1 MHYPTS
7 AASSSS
13 SSSSSACSAFP
24 LAELRAMLLGDDA
37 PLAPKPS
44 SPLGPPPPPQAA
56 SGAYSPGSSSPS
68 SSPSC
73 PSPQA
78 CLSSP
83 TFSPTSSP
91 AATPV
96 TTPTSTTS
104 ATTSSP
110 TPSLS
115 DAQRRELANLRSAYQ
130 VGAGLKYLRPH
141 WKHLTPQEQ
150 RKLFGS
156 NGGGGE
162 GGGGPKSPPDP
173 PDPPGCPANNDQSN
187 PNHQQAQR
195 RSASY
200 ASSFTSEQQN
210 NLIPWFLQDLEPYP
224 QQQQQP
230 QTSQQQTRTQ
240 IPFSPEQSQP
250 QPRTRQQSSWRSPT
264 QHSADTSS
272 SFGSW
277 PACSKLPSSHAHDL
291 LNLNHSP
298 SSSTSSLFSSRPT
311 LPTQQEHRRHSPQQY
326 NAEEQQQ
333 AVVERE
339 EEVSSEREDDCL
351 DSSFSFAADATSAA
365 TTPPSLVPQN
375 FSPFPLSPSSLAFL
389 SHEHEADEE
398 KEEKETEE
406 KKREHS
412 FEMIT
417 PYVAPSPKTTHRK
430 RSRDVQR
437 SPFPLPPNEN
447 KQNNDNHNNNNVTH
461 RRLRIWNDNAH
472 LQLLTTNLAQ
482 AETYRSTNWLLN
494 PTHPASVSAAAIQY
508 VLADRSGLEEVSSLS
523 LNVHLTLC
531 LGALTLGNTK
541 RSLEHFEQ
549 TRLQA
554 GYLFDESDIGVAYS
568 LGTMAFLFLWLM
580 DDVERAMYYNTM
592 AMTICKRMQTTRSG
606 QYFRC
611 LYLKFLLS
619 SNLKEMHQTKQ
630 ELTELLASGELSPTS
645 ELFHLA
651 SPFDFADPSSAS
663 SLHFTIR
670 LQKVADAS
678 LLRIVNVFGG
688 IREHQLTTA
697 ARKQQQ
703 HSSFGAKEHSDEFMD
718 QETVERFLIYVEDTE
733 DLERLSEE
741 DGLPGVLQ
749 VTFHLM
755 ALSLRAK
762 CYWMMGLQETALTI
776 ALRFVESA
784 EDPLFRHML
793 CGGPILYVWVLEILF
808 LMQSVPSL
816 DRFLWQVREKTVF
829 WDWTWKYFTLAVL
842 SSYPALR
849 SVLWTSPFATAAQAW
864 EHEYNKQHRNSS
876 HKLNHGGVEELKE
889 DLVRCLREWNGRC
902 CGSAAVFPVLSGSSL
917 QHS

>member
-7 AASSSS
+7 AASSTT
-13 SSSSSACSAFP
+13 SSSSASSSSAFP
-24 LAELRAMLLGDDA
+24 LAELRAMLLGDDDA

-44 SPLGPPPPPQAA
+44 SPPGPPPPQAT

-68 SSPSC
+68 CPSC
-73 PSPQA
+73 PSPLQT

-83 TFSPTSSP
+83 SFSSTSSP
-91 AATPV
+91 AATPI
-96 TTPTSTTS
+96 TAPTSTTPT

-187 PNHQQAQR
+187 ANHQRAQP

-224 QQQQQP
+224 QQQ
-230 QTSQQQTRTQ
+230 
-240 IPFSPEQSQP
+240 P
-250 QPRTRQQSSWRSPT
+250 QPRTRQQPPLRSPT
-264 QHSADTSS
+264 QHSTDTSSSSS

-277 PACSKLPSSHAHDL
+277 PACSKLPSSHAHDP
-291 LNLNHSP
+291 LNFNYSP

-311 LPTQQEHRRHSPQQY
+311 LTTQQEHRRHSPQQL

-333 AVVERE
+333 EVVERE
-339 EEVSSEREDDCL
+339 EEASSVREDGLL
-351 DSSFSFAADATSAA
+351 DSSFSFTADATSTA
-365 TTPPSLVPQN
+365 TTSPSLVPQS
-375 FSPFPLSPSSLAFL
+375 FSPFPLSPSSFDSFL
-389 SHEHEADEE
+389 SHEHETEEE
-398 KEEKETEE
+398 KEKEKETEE

-412 FEMIT
+412 FETITT
-417 PYVAPSPKTTHRK
+417 PYVASSPITTHRK

-437 SPFPLPPNEN
+437 SPFPLLPNEN
-447 KQNNDNHNNNNVTH
+447 KQNNDNHNITH

-554 GYLFDESDIGVAYS
+554 GYLFDESDMGVAYS
-568 LGTMAFLFLWLM
+568 LSTMSFMFLWMM

-592 AMTICKRMQTTRSG
+592 AMTMCKRLQTTRSG
-606 QYFRC
+606 LYFRC

-619 SNLKEMHQTKQ
+619 STLNEMHQTKQ
-630 ELTELLASGELSPTS
+630 ELNQLLISGELFPTS
-645 ELFHLA
+645 ELFNLA

-663 SLHFTIR
+663 SLHFTVR
-670 LQKVADAS
+670 LQKVADTS
-678 LLRIVNVFGG
+678 LLHIVNVFGG
-688 IREHQLTTA
+688 IRDHQLTTS

-703 HSSFGAKEHSDEFMD
+703 HSSSFGAKEHSDEFMD
-718 QETVERFLIYVEDTE
+718 QETVERFLKYVADTD

-741 DGLPGVLQ
+741 EGLPGVLQ
-749 VTFHLM
+749 VTFRLM

-784 EDPLFRHML
+784 EEDPLFRHML

-864 EHEYNKQHRNSS
+864 EHEYNKQHRNVTNRNFS
-876 HKLNHGGVEELKE
+876 HKFNHGGGAEELKD
-889 DLVRCLREWNGRC
+889 DLVQCLREWNERC
-902 CGSAAVFPVLSGSSL
+902 CGSAAVFPVLSGTSL
-917 QHS
+917 RHS